1 MLNGDSV
8 DMVVNCV
15 PSKKQ
20 SDLKIGRFDTPKLN
34 KGDGFRQRLA
44 LAKIDNDPAN
54 PIGSWRKYAALFGLS
69 GKPPAYR
76 VTATQGKVVAQAFP
90 VEIETDQN
98 GFAGTFHH
106 AALPQRLF
114 VVVKGINPNW
124 TAGMIDAARKLWIPL
139 GVWNSATYTTI
150 DTSDEDRN
158 VYIGNLVKADNPDLL
173 LRLLPNEEGGE
184 TALDVHNP
192 TPQKI
197 VAEVSV
203 VVPSF
208 LAKAQQ
214 LKVEVAPLSTQRI
227 RLEK

>member
-1 MLNGDSV
+1 MRSI
-8 DMVVNCV
+8 
-15 PSKKQ
+15 Q
-20 SDLKIGRFDTPKLN
+20 EESDLKIERFDTPKLN

-44 LAKIDNDPAN
+44 MVKIDNDPAN
-54 PIGSWRKYAALFGLS
+54 PIGAWRKYADQFGLS

-76 VTATQGKVVAQAFP
+76 ITATQGKVVAQSLP
-90 VEIETDQN
+90 VEIEADQN

-106 AALPQRLF
+106 AVLPQRLF
-114 VVVKGINPNW
+114 VAVKGLNPNW

-150 DTSDEDRN
+150 DTNDEDRN

-184 TALDVHNP
+184 TVLDVHNP

-203 VVPSF
+203 LCAEF
-208 LAKAQQ
+208 LAKAQHQ
-214 LKVEVAPLSTQRI
+214 KVEVAPLSTRRI
-227 RLEK
+227 PLEK